1 MRRRQEI
8 MSNTESA
15 IEFRD
20 VSFVLPGGKTL
31 LAHLNLQVGRGET
44 LVLLGRS
51 GSGKTTTMKL
61 INRLIDPTAGQVII
75 DGKPTVDWDPI
86 QLRRR
91 IGYVIQEIGLFPHL
105 TIEQNIG
112 VVPRLEGWQPER
124 IHQRAYELLNL
135 VGLDAERFAG
145 SMPRELSGGQRQRV
159 GVARALAADPPVIL
173 LDEPFG
179 ALDPITRR
187 GIQQEFKAL
196 QQNLGKTMV
205 FVTHDIAEAFVLGSR
220 IGLLKDG
227 EMVLLGA
234 PAELLESSHP
244 EARAFAACF
253 HDGQSNRETGV
264 TLLEFFTQNRGELG
278 ELVLEH
284 LFLVVVSTGI
294 AVLIGVPLGILLTR
308 RPALSKP
315 ILGFANIMQT
325 VPSLALFGF
334 LIPLNIYL
342 FQVKIVGGIGART
355 AIVALVLYSLLPII
369 RNTFTGIS
377 NVDPAIRDAGRG
389 MGMTDRQLLL
399 QVELPLALGVIIAG
413 VRVATVICVG
423 TATIAAAIDAGGLGR
438 YIFRGLRANDNV
450 LILAGAVP
458 AALIAIAADLL
469 LGYFEKTIQLGAAV
483 RGKSKS
489 LLWAS
494 ALVVLAVLGG
504 VYFFTSNSG
513 GPHRRRFQRFH
524 RASHSRR
531 DRRPSDRG

>member
-1 MRRRQEI
+1 MSKNEI
-8 MSNTESA
+8 V

-124 IHQRAYELLNL
+124 IRQRAYELLNL

-145 SMPRELSGGQRQRV
+145 RMPRELSGGQRQRV

-179 ALDPITRR
+179 ALDPITRH

-234 PAELLESSHP
+234 PAELLQSSHP

-253 HDGQSNRETGV
+253 HDGQ
-264 TLLEFFTQNRGELG
+264 
-278 ELVLEH
+278 
-284 LFLVVVSTGI
+284 
-294 AVLIGVPLGILLTR
+294 AIG
-308 RPALSKP
+308 RPA
-315 ILGFANIMQT
+315 
-325 VPSLALFGF
+325 
-334 LIPLNIYL
+334 
-342 FQVKIVGGIGART
+342 
-355 AIVALVLYSLLPII
+355 
-369 RNTFTGIS
+369 
-377 NVDPAIRDAGRG
+377 
-389 MGMTDRQLLL
+389 
-399 QVELPLALGVIIAG
+399 
-413 VRVATVICVG
+413 
-423 TATIAAAIDAGGLGR
+423 
-438 YIFRGLRANDNV
+438 
-450 LILAGAVP
+450 
-458 AALIAIAADLL
+458 
-469 LGYFEKTIQLGAAV
+469 
-483 RGKSKS
+483 
-489 LLWAS
+489 
-494 ALVVLAVLGG
+494 
-504 VYFFTSNSG
+504 
-513 GPHRRRFQRFH
+513 
-524 RASHSRR
+524 
-531 DRRPSDRG
+531 